1 MPLLADDDLGA
12 PEVDLRADLV
22 GAAIAGYADAGATEV
37 LLSSVL
43 GTTFEDALRAAAA
56 LT

>member
-37 LLSSVL
+37 LLSPVL